1 MKTQT
6 KIMEPETL
14 LEDYRRLLQ
23 EDPSID
29 ALPLVITGNS
39 MSPFLI
45 HGRDTVY
52 LSRLTRSVRRGDMLL
67 YRRENGNYVLHRVFK
82 AEPESLTMIGDA
94 QTILEPGIR
103 QDQVMAIVTRVE
115 RKGKPLGPD
124 SFWWA
129 FFEKIW
135 IRIVPLR
142 RGIHRVY
149 TIGKR
154 VSSRG
159 RHDRGD

>member
-6 KIMEPETL
+6 KTIDPEIL
-14 LEDYRRLLQ
+14 LEEYRRLLQ
-23 EDPSID
+23 GDPSID

-52 LSRLTRSVRRGDMLL
+52 LSRLTRPVRRGDMLL
-67 YRRENGNYVLHRVFK
+67 YQRENGGYVLHRVYK
-82 AEPESLTMIGDA
+82 AGPESLTMIGDA

-103 QDQVMAIVTRVE
+103 REQVIAIVTRVE
-115 RKGKPLGPD
+115 RKGKPLGPG
-124 SFWWA
+124 SFWWG

-135 IRIVPLR
+135 IWIIPLR
-142 RGIHRVY
+142 RVAERLYSWVRPPE
-149 TIGKR
+149 K
-154 VSSRG
+154 
-159 RHDRGD
+159 